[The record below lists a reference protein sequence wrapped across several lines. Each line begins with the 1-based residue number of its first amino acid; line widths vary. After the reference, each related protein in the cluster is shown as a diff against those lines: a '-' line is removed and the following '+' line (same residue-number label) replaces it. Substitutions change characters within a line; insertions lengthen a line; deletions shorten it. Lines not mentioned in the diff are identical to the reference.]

1 MGMFLELVFP
11 QHFPREVARATYLT
25 DVIPL
30 SSVYLH
36 MIFVFPAH
44 PLGEVLTTVLTLV
57 HHVLLLGM
65 NNTFVPAQGRAAA
78 EAASTLT
85 TLERFLTS
93 VNCHV
98 VTQATTVSKLG
109 RTELA
114 GKPFMIGVMASF
126 VSV

>member
-1 MGMFLELVFP
+1 
-11 QHFPREVARATYLT
+11 
-25 DVIPL
+25 
-30 SSVYLH
+30 

-65 NNTFVPAQGRAAA
+65 NNAFVPAQGRAAA

-93 VNCHV
+93 MNCHV
-98 VTQATTVSKLG
+98 VTQATNVSELG

-114 GKPFMIGVMASF
+114 GKSFMGI
-126 VSV
+126 

>member
-1 MGMFLELVFP
+1 MCI
-11 QHFPREVARATYLT
+11 RDR
-25 DVIPL
+25 
-30 SSVYLH
+30 
-36 MIFVFPAH
+36 
-44 PLGEVLTTVLTLV
+44 V

-98 VTQATTVSKLG
+98 VTQATTVSKLC
-109 RTELA
+109 RSELA
-114 GKPFMIGVMASF
+114 GKSFMIMVMASF